1 MFTRLLHAWKAF
13 FSRGCLTTFASR
25 LACVL
30 GAYKLDHTIRFTTSP
45 LVSKLSP
52 IYSWYFLTRNA
63 KYRDTS
69 PFLLFSLFSCA
80 SLQLAAFSHRSYA
93 ESCVSF
99 LFLQGFHDWQLNQG
113 YSS

>member
-30 GAYKLDHTIRFTTSP
+30 GAYKLGNNTLYYLPP
-45 LVSKLSP
+45 LVSKLSL
-52 IYSWYFLTRNA
+52 IYSWYFSTRNA

-69 PFLLFSLFSCA
+69 PFLLFSLFLCA
-80 SLQLAAFSHRSYA
+80 SLQPAAFSHRSYA
-93 ESCVSF
+93 ENCVSY
-99 LFLQGFHDWQLNQG
+99 LFFQGFHDWQLNQG